1 MEFIDIEKGKLLRL
15 EGWVFKDGEFDF
27 QSYRDDDQDW
37 EEIKMEGYF
46 VEPHNGLDLHDGFD
60 LIGWIKN
67 QTNIYYKDG
76 YLSKDVNYIIFLI
89 PQDCESLIAGD
100 NYPEDKEDW
109 SADDMDDLD
118 GITKTFII
126 KDNSILPL
134 SFYKTLEMLGKT
146 WEEALETN
154 TKWFL

>member
-27 QSYRDDDQDW
+27 QTYRDDDQDW

-46 VEPHNGLDLHDGFD
+46 VEPHNGLDFHNGLD
-60 LIGWIKN
+60 LLGWIKN
-67 QTNIYYKDG
+67 QTSIYFKDS
-76 YLSKDVNYIIFLI
+76 YLKKDIKYIIFLI

-100 NYPEDKEDW
+100 NYPKDKEDW
-109 SADDMDDLD
+109 STDDMDDLE
-118 GITKTFII
+118 GTAKSFII
-126 KDNSILPL
+126 KDNSILPS
-134 SFYKTLEMLGKT
+134 SFYKTLGMLGKT

-154 TKWFL
+154 KKWFL